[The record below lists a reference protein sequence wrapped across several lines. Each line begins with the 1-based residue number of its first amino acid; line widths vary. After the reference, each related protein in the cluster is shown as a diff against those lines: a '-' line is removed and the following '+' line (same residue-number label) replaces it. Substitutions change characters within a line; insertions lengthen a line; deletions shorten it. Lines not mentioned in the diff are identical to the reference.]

1 MVVLNT
7 QQHKNQQWSIFCS
20 DIKHIYRIKMIS
32 CVFDK
37 SVFKAK
43 ITGTRLIKIL
53 RLWNILLFNSRTYCS
68 CSANYGCVL
77 FCRLEMA
84 EQRRMSPTMNFQTL
98 NGRSCD
104 SMDNVWVN
112 TRLIQYVVYM
122 YSTISIHVLIFPKKY
137 YLMTYRCFP
146 YPYKK
151 CVSVNL
157 LSGESWISA
166 SYSK

>member
-7 QQHKNQQWSIFCS
+7 QQHKNQQWSVFCS

-32 CVFDK
+32 CVLDK
-37 SVFKAK
+37 LVFETK
-43 ITGTRLIKIL
+43 ITGTS
-53 RLWNILLFNSRTYCS
+53 LLKYF
-68 CSANYGCVL
+68 GCEIFFCLTVECAVREVLTIVL

-112 TRLIQYVVYM
+112 TWLIQYVVYM
-122 YSTISIHVLIFPKKY
+122 YSTISIHVLIFPQKY

-157 LSGESWISA
+157 LSGESWISV